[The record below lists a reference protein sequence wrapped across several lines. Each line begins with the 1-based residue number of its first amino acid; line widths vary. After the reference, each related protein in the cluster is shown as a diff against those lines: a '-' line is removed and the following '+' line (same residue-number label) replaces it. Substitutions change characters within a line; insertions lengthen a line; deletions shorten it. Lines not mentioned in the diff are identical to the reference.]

1 MVCLHFR
8 RFGSFF
14 KMMFCLDFCYFVPCS
29 FFSLYCSFLCFA
41 VQSVLGGCF
50 CCCCCLCECYGV
62 INITRAARVVFMA
75 SHTYVRLGL
84 AKNSFGLFTMNFW
97 RWLCAIARLVSV
109 SCMTWCVYSFE
120 NYVTFFKKMFQ
131 QQKQRNISIRKFE
144 IGDWFSVFR
153 INNPPQI
160 QMSEVNEKKRE
171 KAMLVVLMSRNKTK
185 INTNT

>member
-1 MVCLHFR
+1 MVNGMFAFPSIWLFLQNDVLLGFLLFCAVFIFFR
-8 RFGSFF
+8 TVRFCVLLCKAFRVVV
-14 KMMFCLDFCYFVPCS
+14 FC
-29 FFSLYCSFLCFA
+29 
-41 VQSVLGGCF
+41 
-50 CCCCCLCECYGV
+50 CCCCCLCECDGV
-62 INITRAARVVFMA
+62 INITRAARVVFMV

-109 SCMTWCVYSFE
+109 SCMTWCVYSFK
-120 NYVTFFKKMFQ
+120 NYATLKKKLVQ

-160 QMSEVNEKKRE
+160 QMSKVN
-171 KAMLVVLMSRNKTK
+171 
-185 INTNT
+185 